1 MHRSTSLLPT
11 PLPSHHFL
19 PLFLPSVRP
28 LLRSVLC
35 SGTCRSSDRKGKPP
49 FSPGFCWRVPDQDTG
64 IPNSEVA
71 DFAMPSIGIRN
82 SRHGG
87 NVRGKSDIS
96 TKFQADCCS
105 MMARRGTLT
114 LGLAIAASLC
124 IVTFLAIASSQSRT
138 GPLQVGIRNIRCQ
151 SRSADR
157 FSLGTINKP
166 KFYVARKSHFR
177 PGFIARAG
185 IEALDN
191 GVMEGFELKPIEES
205 AVEQAE
211 VRYHSLIAPGIP
223 APQTLAEWYLEI
235 QMNDSFD
242 IDDGFTEEA
251 KSFTKAF
258 KARLNGCLVKETPT
272 KD

>member
-1 MHRSTSLLPT
+1 
-11 PLPSHHFL
+11 
-19 PLFLPSVRP
+19 
-28 LLRSVLC
+28 
-35 SGTCRSSDRKGKPP
+35 
-49 FSPGFCWRVPDQDTG
+49 
-64 IPNSEVA
+64 
-71 DFAMPSIGIRN
+71 
-82 SRHGG
+82 
-87 NVRGKSDIS
+87 
-96 TKFQADCCS
+96 
-105 MMARRGTLT
+105 

-211 VRYHSLIAPGIP
+211 V
-223 APQTLAEWYLEI
+223 TLAEWYLEI

-258 KARLNGCLVKETPT
+258 KARLNADGEKALALT
-272 KD
+272 KDGNQHAMISVSGWRLNAIVVSPFEADAKANAEKLLTTLKSKAEAEGEKLDMPVAEQLAPFGLESFA